1 MHKFKRYLE
10 LLFFIT
16 MRQIK
21 VRYKQTVLGVGWA
34 VLRPFLTMIVFTVI
48 FSKFARI
55 PSDGIPYPIFSY
67 SALLPWTFFAASLT
81 SAVSS
86 IVGNANLI
94 KQIYFPREILI
105 FASVLAGL
113 FDLAVASLIF
123 ILMLV
128 FYRIPVTA
136 QMLYVFPLLLLMV
149 ILVLGLSFLLA
160 ALNVY
165 YRDIEGILSFGIQL
179 LMFGSPIVYS
189 ISSIPEKYKF
199 WYMLNPISVII
210 DGFRR
215 TIIQGIAPQFEYLG
229 ISAVVTLVVFFGSYF
244 LFKRMEANFAD
255 VV

>member
-34 VLRPFLTMIVFTVI
+34 VLRPFLTMIVFTVV

-113 FDLAVASLIF
+113 FDLAVASVIF
-123 ILMLV
+123 IFMLV
-128 FYRIPVTA
+128 FYRVPVTA

-149 ILVLGLSFLLA
+149 ILVLGISFLLA

-189 ISSIPEKYKF
+189 INSIPLKYKF

-215 TIIQGIAPQFEYLG
+215 TIIQGVAPQFEYLG
-229 ISAVVTLVVFFGSYF
+229 ISAVVILAIFIGAYF
-244 LFKRMEANFAD
+244 LFKRAEINFAD